1 MRAFLTAFQ
10 QLLNMAMPWGT
21 RLQLPGVMWNEAAG
35 SGSLFS
41 LSANKRRTLGSAAAS
56 AADPDPERQQEREQE
71 REGETW
77 IS

>member
-1 MRAFLTAFQ
+1 
-10 QLLNMAMPWGT
+10 MAMPWDT

-35 SGSLFS
+35 SGSLF
-41 LSANKRRTLGSAAAS
+41 LYRPIREGTPGSAAAS

-71 REGETW
+71 REGEAW